1 MARQFVIGDGNAGQ
15 ASLVLVSSGGLFLL
29 CMIVMSLSIIS
40 MVIFACGDH
49 NSGSPRKKKG
59 DFRRSAAHLHGGGS
73 HGGGSH
79 GGIIFSSNYGG
90 NMGGGGGGGC
100 GGGDGGD
107 GGHGHGHGGGGGG
120 GCGCGG
126 GGGGGGCGGGGG
138 GGGGGGCGGGG
149 GGGGFC

>member
-79 GGIIFSSNYGG
+79 GGGSHGGIIFSSNYGG

-107 GGHGHGHGGGGGG
+107 GGHGHGHGHGGGGGG

-138 GGGGGGCGGGG
+138 GGCG

>member
-73 HGGGSH
+73 HGG
-79 GGIIFSSNYGG
+79 IIFSSNYGG

-107 GGHGHGHGGGGGG
+107 GGHGHGHGHGGGGGG

-138 GGGGGGCGGGG
+138 GGCG